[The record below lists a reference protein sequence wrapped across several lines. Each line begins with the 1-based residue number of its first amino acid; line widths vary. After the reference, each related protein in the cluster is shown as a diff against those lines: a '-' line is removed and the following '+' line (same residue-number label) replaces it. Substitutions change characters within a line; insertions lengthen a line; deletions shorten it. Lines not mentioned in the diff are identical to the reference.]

1 MLVNQE
7 VLTFTVFWPLH
18 FQGEPIIWKRA
29 TQNSTG
35 CAMIN
40 IINRPSH
47 CMFKG
52 IRKIN
57 KHIRILPVGTILY
70 WMLASFGNLKLISV
84 LNSAVRHTWF
94 CKRNGTWRCQLN
106 VHKYLQVWIW
116 WQLRYLL
123 VIISNKI
130 KFGSF
135 LFCHLLK

>member
-1 MLVNQE
+1 
-7 VLTFTVFWPLH
+7 
-18 FQGEPIIWKRA
+18 
-29 TQNSTG
+29 
-35 CAMIN
+35 MIN

-135 LFCHLLK
+135 LFCHLLKLFLIPAMCKGLLYFLILKNETCFLFHYKLHEIL